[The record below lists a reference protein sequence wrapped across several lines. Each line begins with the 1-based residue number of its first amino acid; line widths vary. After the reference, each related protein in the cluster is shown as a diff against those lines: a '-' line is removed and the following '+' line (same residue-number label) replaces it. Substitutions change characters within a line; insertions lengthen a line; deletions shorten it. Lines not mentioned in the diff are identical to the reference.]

1 MKKKKKKCPGKK
13 YFPRGERV
21 GKEDALHI
29 EHPDYLVPVA
39 SWEICKFGIIEGT
52 PYSS

>member
-1 MKKKKKKCPGKK
+1 MNAKRRNALKKK
-13 YFPRGERV
+13 YFPWGEGV

-29 EHPDYLVPVA
+29 EHPDYLFPVA
-39 SWEICKFGIIEGT
+39 SWEICKFGIIEET